1 MEKIKNIIFD
11 FGGVLVEWDPR
22 YLYRT
27 YFTDEKE
34 MEYFLAN
41 ICNQAWNEEQDR
53 GRTFTEGV
61 SLLQSQYPDYH
72 EAIQLYKDRWGEMLK
87 GEIAEGVQLLKELN
101 KQGFPLYGLT
111 NWAAENIQI
120 AYDRHDFFRLF
131 EGIVVSGEEKLIKPD
146 KRLFQI
152 LLDRYQLRPEESVFI
167 DDSLA
172 NVHAANEMG
181 FKGIH
186 FGQIENVRAQLSI
199 LLT

>member
-1 MEKIKNIIFD
+1 MEKIKNIVFD
-11 FGGVLVEWDPR
+11 FGGVLVEWNPR

-53 GRTFTEGV
+53 GRTFAEGV
-61 SLLQSQYPDYH
+61 ALLQAQYPDYH

-87 GEIAEGVQLLKELN
+87 GEVAEGVQLLKEL
-101 KQGFPLYGLT
+101 KEQGFALYGLT

-120 AYDRHDFFRLF
+120 AYDRHDFFQLF
-131 EGIVVSGEEKLIKPD
+131 DGIVVSGEEKLIKPD

-152 LLDRYQLRPEESVFI
+152 LLDRYQLRPEESIFI
-167 DDSLA
+167 DDNLP
-172 NVHAANEMG
+172 NVKAANEMG

-186 FGQIENVRAQLSI
+186 FDQIENVEREITA
-199 LLT
+199 LLV